1 MAKCHDYNNV
11 ANIYSCQRGGS
22 NNITDKIE
30 YLLYILHVVISLMCP
45 AFILARYSQIY
56 NLINYKYSKFY
67 PVYFTILELGYNKLL
82 NFSRLSEA
90 SAYNAISVLMHKM
103 QSFPIQNILSA

>member
-1 MAKCHDYNNV
+1 MAKCHNYNNV

-22 NNITDKIE
+22 SNITDKIKC
-30 YLLYILHVVISLMCP
+30 LLYILLVVTSLMFS
-45 AFILARYSQIY
+45 AFIDRCSQIY
-56 NLINYKYSKFY
+56 YLINYNNMKFY

-82 NFSRLSEA
+82 NFSRLSEV